1 MFAKMTI
8 KEQYRLFLQQLQT
21 IYSLNEAT
29 VITDWVFESLAGI
42 ERFDVI
48 KNPDCPLSATKEEA
62 LNKALTPLLQHK
74 PVQYVLGEGWFYK
87 MKLKVNEQV
96 LIPRT
101 ETEELVQLILTH
113 VTANQIAAPTIL
125 DIGTGSGCIAIALK
139 KNIPA
144 AIVTAIDVSE
154 EALLVAKENAN
165 NQDTTILFFQTDFL
179 NEAQWTALPTF
190 DIIISNPPYIPI
202 NEKEKLDINI
212 TAFEPHQALFVPD
225 NTPLLFYEK
234 IAAFGKTH
242 LNSGGKIFMETHE
255 DYARETAGLF
265 SPFYSEVA
273 IKKDI
278 FGKERMVVAGIS
290 LYGI

>member
-1 MFAKMTI
+1 MII
-8 KEQYRLFLQQLQT
+8 KEHYRFFLQQLQT
-21 IYSLNEAT
+21 IYNLNEAT

-42 ERFDVI
+42 ERFDII
-48 KNPDCPLSATKEEA
+48 KNPDLPLSATKEEA

-96 LIPRT
+96 LIPRP
-101 ETEELVQLILTH
+101 ETEELVQLVLTH
-113 VTANQIAAPTIL
+113 FATNQIAATIL

-202 NEKEKLDINI
+202 YEKEKLDTNV

-255 DYARETAGLF
+255 DYARQTAGLF

>member
-1 MFAKMTI
+1 MTI
-8 KEQYRLFLQQLQT
+8 KEQYRFFLQQLQT
-21 IYSLNEAT
+21 IYNLNEAT

-48 KNPDCPLSATKEEA
+48 KNPDLPLSVAKEEA
-62 LNKALTPLLQHK
+62 LSNSLTTLLQHK
-74 PVQYVLGEGWFYK
+74 PVQYVLGEAWFYK

-96 LIPRT
+96 LIPRP
-101 ETEELVQLILTH
+101 ETEELVQLVLTH
-113 VTANQIAAPTIL
+113 VATDQIAAPTIL

-144 AIVTAIDVSE
+144 AIVTAIDVSG
-154 EALLVAKENAN
+154 EALLVAKENAI
-165 NQDTTILFFQTDFL
+165 NQDTAIRFFQTDFL
-179 NEAQWTALPTF
+179 NEVKWTDLPTF
-190 DIIISNPPYIPI
+190 DIISSNPPYIPI
-202 NEKEKLDINI
+202 NEKEKLDINV

-242 LNSGGKIFMETHE
+242 LNPGGKIFMETHE